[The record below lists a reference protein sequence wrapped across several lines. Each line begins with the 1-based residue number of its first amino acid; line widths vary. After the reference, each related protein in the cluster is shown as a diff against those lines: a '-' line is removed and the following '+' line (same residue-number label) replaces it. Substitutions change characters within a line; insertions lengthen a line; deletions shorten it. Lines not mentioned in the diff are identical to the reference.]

1 MNKSC
6 LSCSQ
11 VVVLGGMQHEFTDV
25 NGAVVAGFFFV
36 MKEQSGNRLI
46 MIKWDVEVQLHE
58 FIYIPCV
65 INCRWWISEIQL
77 TVKRFVR
84 HKNTL
89 SDLLYYRFLSIWWPV
104 SARFSSFFSM
114 RATPFTSLNWMWIPC
129 IAIYYLYVHHNQLML

>member
-65 INCRWWISEIQL
+65 INCR
-77 TVKRFVR
+77 
-84 HKNTL
+84 
-89 SDLLYYRFLSIWWPV
+89 
-104 SARFSSFFSM
+104 
-114 RATPFTSLNWMWIPC
+114 
-129 IAIYYLYVHHNQLML
+129 